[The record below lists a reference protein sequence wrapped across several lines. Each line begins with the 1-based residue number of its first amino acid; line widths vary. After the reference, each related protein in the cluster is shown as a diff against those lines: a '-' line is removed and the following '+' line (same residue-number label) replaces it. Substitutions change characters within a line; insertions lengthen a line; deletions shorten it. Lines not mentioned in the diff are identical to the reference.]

1 MNPVKKNQFPS
12 PAIPEPPASHP
23 QMIEPVVPDHIRP
36 KGKTPTLPPP
46 PPTEA
51 PKRDSL
57 PDTDRE
63 GTSSVKRTPEDEEPS
78 LRRTLLI

>member
-46 PPTEA
+46 PPNEA
-51 PKRDSL
+51 PSRNSL
-57 PDTDRE
+57 PDSDLE
-63 GTSSVKRTPEDEEPS
+63 GTSSAKRAPENEAPV
-78 LRRTLLI
+78 RRTLLI